1 MKIAY
6 VAEWDA
12 FGNSGVLTK
21 IKAQITQW
29 EKNGHEVK
37 VFMISSTYG
46 DRKELDD
53 NFIVF
58 FSKFMKKTKNG
69 FAKKLFNRLF
79 NGKKIFESV
88 KEFSPNMIYY
98 RQNSWYPFLIKTLN
112 IAPCIMEL
120 NTDDLSEMQLF
131 GFFKRNLYLLGRKKI
146 IHTCSAFVSVSNEI
160 ATLYKKYKK
169 PIEIIS
175 NGFDFT
181 NFKIDKLVNFQK
193 SDNYKPQLIFVG
205 TPDMSW
211 HGVDIYLKLASLLPE
226 FEFHLV
232 GPVLKATPINVHQ
245 HGYLNKNKLYDL
257 YKCIDIGV
265 GTLAL
270 FRKKMKEASPLKTR
284 EYAAFGL
291 PMIVGY
297 WDTDL
302 HDFNSVL
309 QINTGSLES
318 EIDNLKIFIK
328 SWSGKRIEV
337 TRYSSILDYKTKEE
351 KRLNFF
357 KQVITN
363 YANQKNQS

>member
-21 IKAQITQW
+21 IQAQITQW

-37 VFMISSTYG
+37 VFMISSTSG
-46 DRKELDD
+46 DRKELAD

-58 FSKFMKKTKNG
+58 FSNFMNKNKNG
-69 FAKKLFNRLF
+69 FVKKLFNRLF

-88 KEFSPNMIYY
+88 GEFSPNIIYY

-112 IAPCIMEL
+112 IAPSIMEL
-120 NTDDLSEMQLF
+120 NTDDLSEMRLF
-131 GFFKRNLYLLGRKKI
+131 SFLKRNLYLLGREKI

-160 ATLYKKYKK
+160 ATLYQKYGK
-169 PIEIIS
+169 PIKIIS
-175 NGFDFT
+175 NGFDFS
-181 NFKIDKLVNFQK
+181 NFKTDKLVNFQK
-193 SDNYKPQLIFVG
+193 TDNYKPQLIFVG

-211 HGVDIYLKLASLLPE
+211 HGVDIYIKLASLLPE

-232 GPVLKATPINVHQ
+232 GPVLQSTPTNVYQ
-245 HGYLNKNKLYDL
+245 HGYLNQNKLYDL
-257 YKCIDIGV
+257 YKSIDIGV

-302 HDFNSVL
+302 HDFDSVL
-309 QINTGSLES
+309 QINTATLES
-318 EIDNLKIFIK
+318 EINKTRKFIK
-328 SWSGKRIEV
+328 IWSRKRVEV
-337 TRYSSILDYKTKEE
+337 IRYSSILDYRIKEE
-351 KRLNFF
+351 KRLIFF
-357 KQVITN
+357 KQIITN